1 MPAPVDNRYVIL
13 EELGRGGMGVV
24 YRAHDRLTRQEVA
37 LKQVL
42 SDAADLEFNSKSDN
56 IDHRLA
62 LAQEFKTLAGLRHPY
77 IVSVLDY
84 GFDEAHQPYFTM
96 RLLENPRPL
105 VKAARDLTQEGVIN
119 LVLQLLQALD
129 YLHRRGIIHRDL
141 KPGNVQVENNEVL
154 RLLDFGLAMDS
165 KQARAAA
172 GTIPYMAPEVIQGEQ
187 ATPASDLFAVGVML
201 YEALTGIHP
210 FKRKTVTGIINAI
223 LHEYPAMGRLANGVE
238 EDNTLLL
245 ADDIATKPMPEM
257 PEDIDDLPAMP
268 LVEGGLPHIVM
279 RMIAKRPA
287 ERFESAYAA
296 MQALTATLDL
306 AMPTE
311 SRESYLQAATFV
323 GHEGELSRLQQAL
336 TDATGGKGSIWLIGG
351 ESGVGKSRLLN
362 ELRTYALVDG
372 GIVTVGQGVEGGGLP
387 FQLWRDV
394 IPRLLLEVELSDV
407 EASVLKEIVPD
418 IEILLD
424 RPIPDAPPV
433 PGPEAQRRLLNTI
446 LDVFNRQQSMVVLL
460 LEDLQWSDA
469 SLLPMTQLSNVIDKL
484 ALLVVGTYRN
494 DERPDLPDE
503 LPFASTIELNRL
515 SDQDVARLSESML
528 GNPGRNPQ
536 ILELLTR
543 ETEGNTYF
551 MVEVVRALA
560 EEAGSMADI
569 GKDTLP
575 PGIFTGGMQN
585 VLERRLKRF
594 PAEGRPLLEIAAI
607 AGRQIDLNILR
618 HIAPAANYEQWLFQ
632 GTETAVFVVE
642 DGVWRFAH
650 DKIREAILRT
660 VENAPVIHER
670 VAEAIEALYDTDA
683 YADVLMKHWQAA
695 GNQDKELEYLLVV
708 GFQLVHYS
716 ARYERA
722 KTLLKHGLELAPQSS
737 RVVKLLAQCLHH
749 KGEVDDAITYYLQSI
764 ELAETPQ
771 ETVEAHV
778 GLATLHQH
786 QGHYAEGLEHGNIA
800 LALAREHQLSSGEA
814 QALHILGAI
823 TDGQGDTS
831 ESRTYNED
839 ALKIFRELDDRRG
852 VAGSLNM
859 LGILAKRQGEFEE
872 ARAHWTSALDIYR
885 TIGDQLGVASLLN
898 NLGLVANNQGD
909 YPASRAYYEEAL
921 VMVEAMGNQ
930 RAMGALLNNL
940 GLVTD
945 SQEDFEAAVAYH
957 ERSMA
962 IRRAMNDQNGISASL
977 NNLGRVAFHRGD
989 YATARRCY
997 EEALAIKQEIGDQ
1010 RGEAINYVNL
1020 GTLAND
1026 EGDYRTGMQHLQQC
1040 LDMARTIDD
1049 RMLIVYALQEL
1060 VRSAIKSDQPYMDYL
1075 LEGLDIVE
1083 EMKSDSMKGVM
1094 MVAAVMH
1101 EQHQGYHQRAAELL
1115 GLLLEHPSVDVEKRH
1130 LLNVLGPE
1138 LKATLGKTAYAQATQ
1153 SGAKMTFDDALK
1165 MVRENL

>member
-1 MPAPVDNRYVIL
+1 MPVSVANRYVIL

-42 SDAADLEFNSKSDN
+42 SDSADLEFNSKSGKS
-56 IDHRLA
+56 DHRLA

-84 GFDEAHQPYFTM
+84 GFDETRQPYFTM

-105 VKAARDLTQEGVIN
+105 VKAARNLTQDGIIN
-119 LVLQLLQALD
+119 LLLQLLQALD
-129 YLHRRGIIHRDL
+129 YLHRRGIVHRDL
-141 KPGNVQVENNEVL
+141 KPGNVQVENNEAL
-154 RLLDFGLAMDS
+154 RLLDFGLAMES
-165 KQARAAA
+165 KQARSAA

-187 ATPASDLFAVGVML
+187 ASPASDLFAAGVML
-201 YEALTGIHP
+201 YEALTGRHP
-210 FKRKTVTGIINAI
+210 FKRKTVSGIINAI
-223 LHEYPAMGRLANGVE
+223 LHEYPEMGKLVDGVDDE
-238 EDNTLLL
+238 NTLVFTE
-245 ADDIATKPMPEM
+245 DVSTKPMPEL
-257 PEDIDDLPAMP
+257 PDDIDDLPVMP
-268 LVEGGLPHIVM
+268 FTERGLPQIVI
-279 RMIAKRPA
+279 RMMAKRPV

-296 MQALTATLDL
+296 MQALTTTLDWP
-306 AMPTE
+306 MPTE

-323 GHEGELSRLQQAL
+323 GREVELSRLQQAL
-336 TDATGGKGSIWLIGG
+336 VDATGGKGSIWLIGG

-394 IPRLLLEVELSDV
+394 LPRLLLEVDLSDV

-424 RPIPDAPPV
+424 RTIADAPTV

-446 LDVFNRQQSMVVLL
+446 VEVFHRQKRPVVLL

-469 SLLPMTQLSNVIDKL
+469 SLLPITQISNVIDKL

-494 DERPDLPDE
+494 DERADLPDE
-503 LPFASTIELNRL
+503 LPFATTIELDRL

-528 GNPGRNPQ
+528 GNPGRKPQ

-607 AGRQIDLNILR
+607 VGRQIDLGILR
-618 HIAPAANYEQWLFQ
+618 HIAPAANFEQWLFQ

-660 VENAPVIHER
+660 VENAPIIHER
-670 VAEAIEALYDTDA
+670 VAEAIEALYDNDA

-708 GFQLVHYS
+708 GNQLVHYS
-716 ARYERA
+716 AQYNKA
-722 KTLLKHGLELAPQSS
+722 KTLLEHGLELAPQSS
-737 RVVKLLAQCLHH
+737 RIVKLLAQCLHH

-786 QGHYAEGLEHGNIA
+786 QGHYVEGLEHGNIA
-800 LALAREHQLSSGEA
+800 LEVARKHYLSSGEA

-823 TDGQGDTS
+823 TDSQGDTS
-831 ESRTYNED
+831 ESQSYNED

-852 VAGSLNM
+852 IAGSLNM
-859 LGILAKRQGEFEE
+859 LGILAKRHGKFEE
-872 ARAHWTSALDIYR
+872 ARAHWTAALEIYR

-945 SQEDFEAAVAYH
+945 SQEDFEAAVSYH
-957 ERSMA
+957 KRSMS
-962 IRRAMNDQNGISASL
+962 IRRSMNDQNGISASL

-989 YATARRCY
+989 FVTARRCY

-1026 EGDYRTGMQHLQQC
+1026 EGDYVTGAEHLQRC
-1040 LDMARTIDD
+1040 LEIARAIDD
-1049 RMLIVYALQEL
+1049 RMLTVYALQEL
-1060 VRSAIKSDQPYMDYL
+1060 VRSTMKNDQPYMDHL

-1094 MVAAVMH
+1094 LVAAVMH
-1101 EQHQGYHQRAAELL
+1101 EQHRGNHQRAAELL

-1130 LLNVLGPE
+1130 LLNILGPE
-1138 LKATLGKTAYAQATQ
+1138 LEATLGKESFTQATQ
-1153 SGAKMTFDDALK
+1153 SGAAMSLDDALL
-1165 MVRENL
+1165 MVKENL